1 MVRGYLRLSASLKT
15 SNKRVCRVS
24 NRCWEHGGGSLKF
37 DGEGRA
43 QWRGDI
49 GIDGGSF
56 RKINRRM
63 APHAP
68 SPPTTVGNPG
78 IR

>member
-1 MVRGYLRLSASLKT
+1 MQSFQQVLRT
-15 SNKRVCRVS
+15 
-24 NRCWEHGGGSLKF
+24 WGGGSLKF

-68 SPPTTVGNPG
+68 SPPPRHCGKPWY
-78 IR
+78 